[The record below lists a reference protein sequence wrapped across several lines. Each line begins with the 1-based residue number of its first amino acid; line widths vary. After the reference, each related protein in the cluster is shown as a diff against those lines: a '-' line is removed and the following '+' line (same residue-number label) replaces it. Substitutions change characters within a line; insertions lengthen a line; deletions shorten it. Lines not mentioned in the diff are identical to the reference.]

1 MQDRSDVWYS
11 TRAGEARGR
20 VLLVI
25 RLLAGR
31 RGGAERVYAELADVL
46 RSAGYDV
53 TCVHCDSSDEAP
65 GYALPPE
72 VPVINLYRR
81 ANRRG
86 AVNRLL
92 RFMARPYPR
101 VAVLAPLAWLS
112 RNSAFIRA
120 LADSIRET
128 RPDALISFLPSANTP
143 SLIAGRLCGVKVVIT
158 NHGAPEHDYASQTRW
173 DQNPV
178 DRWLRFRVLWLAD
191 RIQVLSPSFAEW
203 FPPSLQQRVVS
214 IPNCLAGEF
223 EASTAPLTHS
233 HPSHERALIAVGRLV
248 PEKGYAQLIDAFHSL
263 AERFPDWSL
272 RIYGEGP
279 ERPRLAAQIQR
290 CGLGER
296 VRLMGQTKE
305 IRQVYLAGDI
315 FCHPAAHEGFGLAM
329 LEALACGLPVV
340 AFSECQA
347 AGELVQHAHNGLL
360 ASQAAGPAALADALG
375 LLMSDPGLRERLAA
389 MAPSS
394 VTRFNRETFAASWCA
409 VVDALCEHQPTKQPP
424 ARLVA

>member
-1 MQDRSDVWYS
+1 
-11 TRAGEARGR
+11 
-20 VLLVI
+20 
-25 RLLAGR
+25 
-31 RGGAERVYAELADVL
+31 
-46 RSAGYDV
+46 
-53 TCVHCDSSDEAP
+53 
-65 GYALPPE
+65 
-72 VPVINLYRR
+72 
-81 ANRRG
+81 
-86 AVNRLL
+86 
-92 RFMARPYPR
+92 
-101 VAVLAPLAWLS
+101 
-112 RNSAFIRA
+112 
-120 LADSIRET
+120 
-128 RPDALISFLPSANTP
+128 
-143 SLIAGRLCGVKVVIT
+143 
-158 NHGAPEHDYASQTRW
+158 
-173 DQNPV
+173 
-178 DRWLRFRVLWLAD
+178 
-191 RIQVLSPSFAEW
+191 
-203 FPPSLQQRVVS
+203 
-214 IPNCLAGEF
+214 
-223 EASTAPLTHS
+223 
-233 HPSHERALIAVGRLV
+233 
-248 PEKGYAQLIDAFHSL
+248 L

-375 LLMSDPGLRERLAA
+375 LLMSDAGLRERLAA